1 MLYYFS
7 FIFAFYAT
15 SLRTTIPGLWNKW
28 MTFRLDENVIAT
40 LCAQCERRHISLSNM
55 INQILR

>member
-1 MLYYFS
+1 
-7 FIFAFYAT
+7 
-15 SLRTTIPGLWNKW
+15 

-40 LCAQCERRHISLSNM
+40 LSAQCERRHISLSAM

>member
-7 FIFAFYAT
+7 FIFAFYTT

-28 MTFRLDENVIAT
+28 IRIGVLDWEHCRKRKKT
-40 LCAQCERRHISLSNM
+40 CKS
-55 INQILR
+55 